1 MKKLLL
7 ILIIFEISTII
18 NAQSVST
25 DSYVISTL
33 TDTKVELSGTYV
45 SLGTYEQFY
54 SGWFEIST
62 SSDFS
67 SYVSVTATPSSTT
80 NLNVPAECLVT
91 GLTPSTPYYF
101 RFAAKLRKPKATFPF
116 YLEATVR
123 GSHLTFTTLAGSPP
137 SIVNYSL
144 NWSDYNSTDYLAG
157 EGDVTNEG
165 TGVTVTE
172 RGFVYNLTGNP
183 TKSDNVQVYDYNAG
197 IGNFIDV
204 VAGLSPGTTYYLN
217 VYADNA
223 YGTGYGIPQEF
234 ITHTLNPTSISA
246 TSVLETSFS
255 ANWNAVTG
263 AQGYLL
269 DIATDAAFTTFVSG
283 YQNLDVGLVTT
294 YSVNTN
300 LTSGTDY
307 YYRVKAYHDGGA
319 DGPDFTSESDN
330 YITVYTLHDNPN
342 IQAHTLYW
350 WGAAS
355 SGQMTFHWTNG
366 NGTAR
371 MLIMKA
377 GSAVSNP
384 VDGTTYTANATF
396 GNSESQIGTTGTY
409 VVYNGSG
416 AKGDEEVTVT
426 GLDDAVDYYFKV
438 VEYNGTGSTTNY
450 NTSETSGYGVGN
462 IGDGVLPVILISFAA
477 EKVNENVLLTW
488 ATATEEN
495 NHFFVVER
503 SLNGYDYESIGEVFG
518 AGNSN
523 IQLYYEFMDDSHPSG
538 ILYYRLKQF
547 DFDGK
552 TKTLKTI
559 SIDMRNSGD
568 ILKNLFVD
576 NSNLNV
582 LVNAAGATPTTVTIM
597 DLNSKLIY
605 EKALNESGDQ
615 LLEINLTQQS
625 RGVYFIKVQYEN
637 QIVCKKF
644 VY

>member
-7 ILIIFEISTII
+7 ILIAVGITFII

-25 DSYVISTL
+25 DSYVVSTL
-33 TDTKVELSGTYV
+33 TDTKVELKGTYV

-62 SSDFS
+62 SSNFS
-67 SYVSVTATPSSTT
+67 SYSSVTATPANTT
-80 NLNVPAECLVT
+80 NLNEPAECLAT
-91 GLTPSTPYYF
+91 GLIPSTTYYF
-101 RFAAKLRKPKATFPF
+101 RFAANVRKSTSTFPF
-116 YLEATVR
+116 YSQTTVK
-123 GSHLTFTTLAGSPP
+123 GSSLSFTTLAGAPP
-137 SIVNYSL
+137 SIVNKSSNYSE
-144 NWSDYNSTDYLAG
+144 YNSTNYLAG
-157 EGDVTNEG
+157 EGDVTAEG

-172 RGFVYNLTGNP
+172 RGFVYNLIGNP
-183 TKSDNVQVYDYNAG
+183 TKSDNVQVYDNNPG
-197 IGNFIDV
+197 TGNFID
-204 VAGLSPGTTYYLN
+204 AIINLNPGITYYLN
-217 VYADNA
+217 VYADNV
-223 YGTGYGIPQEF
+223 YGTGYGVPQEF

-246 TSVLETSFS
+246 TSITETSFS
-255 ANWNAVTG
+255 ANWDAVTG

-269 DIATDAAFTTFVSG
+269 DVATDDAFSSFVSG

-300 LTSGTDY
+300 LSSGTDY

-330 YITVYTLHDNPN
+330 YMPVYTLHDNPN

-350 WGAAS
+350 WGATS
-355 SGQMTFHWTNG
+355 SGQMTLHWTNG

-384 VDGTTYTANATF
+384 VDGNTYTANANF
-396 GNSESQIGTTGTY
+396 GSGDQIGSSGTY
-409 VVYNGSG
+409 VVFNGSG
-416 AKGDEEVTVT
+416 SKGDEQVTIT
-426 GLDDAVDYYFKV
+426 GLSDAVDYYFKV

-462 IGDGVLPVILISFAA
+462 IGDGVLPVTLISFAA
-477 EKVNENVLLTW
+477 EKVNENVLLSW

-495 NHFFVVER
+495 NHFFVIER
-503 SLNGYDYESIGEVFG
+503 SENAKDFLSIGEVFG

-523 IQLYYEFMDDSHPSG
+523 IQLYYEFLDDSHPAG
-538 ILYYRLKQF
+538 VLYYRLKQF

-552 TKTLKTI
+552 MKTLKTI

-568 ILKNLFVD
+568 ILKNLYVD

-582 LVNAAGATPTTVTIM
+582 LINAVGATPTTVTIM
-597 DLNSKLIY
+597 DLNSKLIF
-605 EKALNESGDQ
+605 EKALENSGDQ
-615 LLEINLTQQS
+615 HLNINMTQQS
-625 RGVYFIKVQYEN
+625 RGVYFIKVQSEN

-644 VY
+644 IY